1 MLKELQRLCKLM
13 NIPVL
18 RDAPDCQA
26 AVSVYPFRQTSL
38 PWGGLSKSIITPS

>member
-26 AVSVYPFRQTSL
+26 AVSVYPFRQKSL
-38 PWGGLSKSIITPS
+38 PWGGDCLKV

>member
-26 AVSVYPFRQTSL
+26 AVSVYRWECHSSEL
-38 PWGGLSKSIITPS
+38 HEKGSGGC

>member
-18 RDAPDCQA
+18 RDAPDCREFNIKL
-26 AVSVYPFRQTSL
+26 YN
-38 PWGGLSKSIITPS
+38 

>member
-18 RDAPDCQA
+18 RDAP
-26 AVSVYPFRQTSL
+26 VKLSGGSERL
-38 PWGGLSKSIITPS
+38 PIPSNITAMGGLV